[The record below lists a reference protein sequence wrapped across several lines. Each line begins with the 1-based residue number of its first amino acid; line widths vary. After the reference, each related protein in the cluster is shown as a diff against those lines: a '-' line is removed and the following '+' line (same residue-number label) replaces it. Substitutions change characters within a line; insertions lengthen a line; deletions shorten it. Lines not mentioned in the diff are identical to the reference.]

1 MISIDHGETKIQGS
15 IVEVT
20 ADLCCLFET
29 LESNGKLPLVVLA
42 LDAWKVAREEEG
54 KEKAKTVRDAAEVI
68 RSLTPEQ
75 MEELRRQ
82 MEE

>member
-29 LESNGKLPLVVLA
+29 LESNGKLPIVVLA
-42 LDAWKVAREEEG
+42 LDTWHNAREKEG
-54 KEKAKTVRDAAEVI
+54 REKAKTVRDAAEII

-75 MEELRRQ
+75 MAELRRQ
-82 MEE
+82 MDE

>member
-1 MISIDHGETKIQGS
+1 MISIDHGEIRIQGS

-29 LESNGKLPLVVLA
+29 LESNGKLPIVVLA
-42 LDAWKVAREEEG
+42 LDAWYETREKEG

-75 MEELRRQ
+75 IEELRRQ

>member
-1 MISIDHGETKIQGS
+1 MISIDHGETRIKGGL
-15 IVEVT
+15 VEVT
-20 ADLCCLFET
+20 ADLCCLFNS
-29 LESNGKLPLVVLA
+29 LDDCHKLPIVVLA
-42 LDAWKVAREEEG
+42 LEVWRDTREKQG

>member
-1 MISIDHGETKIQGS
+1 MISIDHGETRIKGG

-20 ADLCCLFET
+20 ADLCCLFEV
-29 LESNGKLPLVVLA
+29 LESNGKLPIVDLA
-42 LDAWKVAREEEG
+42 LEAWHEARKKEG
-54 KEKAKTVRDAAEVI
+54 REKAKTVRDAAEII

-75 MEELRRQ
+75 MAELRRQ

>member
-1 MISIDHGETKIQGS
+1 MISIDHGETNIHGG

-20 ADLCCLFET
+20 ADLCCLFES
-29 LESNGKLPLVVLA
+29 LESNGKLPIVVLA
-42 LDAWKVAREEEG
+42 LDVRHEAHGKEG

-75 MEELRRQ
+75 MAELRRQ

>member
-1 MISIDHGETKIQGS
+1 MISIDHGETNIHGS

-29 LESNGKLPLVVLA
+29 LETNGKLPIVDLA
-42 LDAWKVAREEEG
+42 LEAWHEVRKKEG
-54 KEKAKTVRDAAEVI
+54 KEKAKTVRDAAEII

-75 MEELRRQ
+75 MAELRRQ

>member
-1 MISIDHGETKIQGS
+1 MISIDHGETRIQGG

-20 ADLCCLFET
+20 ADLCCLFES
-29 LESNGKLPLVVLA
+29 LESNGKLPIVVLA
-42 LDAWKVAREEEG
+42 LDCWHDTLEKKGR
-54 KEKAKTVRDAAEVI
+54 EKAKTVRDAAEVI

-75 MEELRRQ
+75 MAELRRQ

>member
-1 MISIDHGETKIQGS
+1 MISIDHGETRIHGGL
-15 IVEVT
+15 VEVT
-20 ADLCCLFET
+20 ADLCCLFEA
-29 LESNGKLPLVVLA
+29 LESNGKLPILVLA
-42 LDAWKVAREEEG
+42 LDAWYETREKEG

>member
-1 MISIDHGETKIQGS
+1 MINIDHGETRIKGGL
-15 IVEVT
+15 VEVT

-29 LESNGKLPLVVLA
+29 LESNGKLPIVVLA
-42 LDAWKVAREEEG
+42 LDAWEVARKMEG

>member
-1 MISIDHGETKIQGS
+1 MISIDHGETRIQGS

-29 LESNGKLPLVVLA
+29 LETNGKLPIVVLA
-42 LDAWKVAREEEG
+42 LDCWHDTLEKKGR
-54 KEKAKTVRDAAEVI
+54 EKAKTVRDAAEVI

>member
-1 MISIDHGETKIQGS
+1 MISINHGETRIQGS

-42 LDAWKVAREEEG
+42 LEAWHDTREEEG

>member
-1 MISIDHGETKIQGS
+1 MISIDHGETKIQGN

-29 LESNGKLPLVVLA
+29 LESNGKLPIVVLA
-42 LDAWKVAREEEG
+42 LDAWKRTREEKG

-75 MEELRRQ
+75 MAELRRQ

>member
-1 MISIDHGETKIQGS
+1 MISIDHGETNIHGG

-29 LESNGKLPLVVLA
+29 LELNGKLPIVALA
-42 LDAWKVAREEEG
+42 LDVWYETREKEG

>member
-1 MISIDHGETKIQGS
+1 MISIDHGETRIQGS

-20 ADLCCLFET
+20 ADLCGLFET
-29 LESNGKLPLVVLA
+29 LESNGKLPIVVLA
-42 LDAWKVAREEEG
+42 LEAWKRAREEEG
-54 KEKAKTVRDAAEVI
+54 KEKAKTVRDAAEII

-75 MEELRRQ
+75 MAELRRQ

>member
-1 MISIDHGETKIQGS
+1 MISIDHGETRIQGS

-20 ADLCCLFET
+20 ADLCCLFEQ
-29 LESNGKLPLVVLA
+29 LETNGKLPIVALA
-42 LDAWKVAREEEG
+42 LDAWEVAREKEG
-54 KEKAKTVRDAAEVI
+54 KEKAKTVRDAAEII

-75 MEELRRQ
+75 MAELRRQ

>member
-1 MISIDHGETKIQGS
+1 MISIDHGETRIQGG

-29 LESNGKLPLVVLA
+29 LESNGKLPIVVLA
-42 LDAWKVAREEEG
+42 LDTWYETREKEG

-75 MEELRRQ
+75 MAELRRQ

>member
-1 MISIDHGETKIQGS
+1 MISIDHGETRIQGS

-20 ADLCCLFET
+20 ADLCCLFES
-29 LESNGKLPLVVLA
+29 LESNGKLPIVVLA
-42 LDAWKVAREEEG
+42 LEAWKRTREEEG
-54 KEKAKTVRDAAEVI
+54 KEKAKTVRDAAEII

-75 MEELRRQ
+75 MAELRRQ

>member
-1 MISIDHGETKIQGS
+1 MISIDHGETNIQGN

-20 ADLCCLFET
+20 ADLCCLFEV
-29 LESNGKLPLVVLA
+29 LESNGKLPIVALA
-42 LDAWKVAREEEG
+42 LDAWDEARKKEG
-54 KEKAKTVRDAAEVI
+54 REKAKTVRDAAEII

-75 MEELRRQ
+75 MAELRRQ

>member
-1 MISIDHGETKIQGS
+1 MISIDHGETRIQGS

-20 ADLCCLFET
+20 ADLCCLFEQ
-29 LESNGKLPLVVLA
+29 LELNGKLPIVALA
-42 LDAWKVAREEEG
+42 LDAWKRTRKEEG
-54 KEKAKTVRDAAEVI
+54 KEKAKTVRDAAEII

-75 MEELRRQ
+75 MAELRRQ

>member
-1 MISIDHGETKIQGS
+1 MISIDHGETRIQGG

-29 LESNGKLPLVVLA
+29 LESNGKLPIVVLA
-42 LDAWKVAREEEG
+42 LDAWYETREKEG

-82 MEE
+82 REE